1 VFLFYFIVVRRA
13 TCFNRSTIFRSLLR
27 QVSSSPC
34 PTKVFVT
41 CSIVV
46 EDACVGVTIAYVLVA
61 LFCLAVALFTRTAAA
76 IGCFILVLV
85 ERDIT
90 CFD

>member
-1 VFLFYFIVVRRA
+1 MNTFIVLFDLLFVWYVYVVFLFYFIVVRRA
-13 TCFNRSTIFRSLLR
+13 TCVNRSTIFRSLLR

-46 EDACVGVTIAYVLVA
+46 EEACVGVTIAYVLVA
-61 LFCLAVALFTRTAAA
+61 LLLC
-76 IGCFILVLV
+76 
-85 ERDIT
+85 
-90 CFD
+90 